1 MNKIESI
8 ILNVEKV
15 FTGALL
21 AIISTLVF
29 VAALTRRFGYP
40 LNWAQDI
47 ALLCFAWLAFIGS
60 DLLMRTDKLIV
71 IDIIYAHLP
80 ARVRKALSIVFG
92 IGMSFFLIVLIWFGF
107 PLVMQSWSRVFNTL
121 KLSYAWCTLCVPVG
135 SILMLTTVVKRLIY
149 DIRTPAHERR
159 EQE

>member
-1 MNKIESI
+1 MNKIEAI
-8 ILNVEKV
+8 ILRVEKI
-15 FTGALL
+15 FTGTLL
-21 AIISTLVF
+21 AVISTLVF

-47 ALLCFAWLAFIGS
+47 ALLSFAWLTFIGA

-80 ARVRKALSIVFG
+80 ARARKVLSILFG
-92 IGMSFFLIVLIWFGF
+92 VGMSYFLIVLIWFGF

-135 SILMLTTVVKRLIY
+135 SLLMLSTVLKRLVY
-149 DIRTPAHERR
+149 DIRTPAHQRGP
-159 EQE
+159 QE